1 MRDGWSIIDQV
12 DPSRLTVNCSIIFPD
27 LPLLDRPLAAA
38 DAGFRAV
45 EFWWPFDTA
54 VPSDRDIDRFITAI
68 DDAGVRLTHLNFAA
82 GDLTAGRR
90 GLLSHP
96 DTSAEFR
103 DSVDVAIGI
112 GRRLGTVGFNALY
125 GNRLDG
131 LVPDTQDDLATEN
144 LAFGAQAAS
153 TIGADVLIEPLSGI
167 PSYPL
172 THAVDAI
179 AVCDRVTRE
188 HGVHNVT
195 LLAALYPL
203 AVNGDDLDAVIA
215 THANRIGHLQ
225 IADVP
230 GRGEPG
236 TGRLD
241 IARHVSALRDRGYDG
256 WISLEY
262 VPTRPDTF
270 DWVPDFPL

>member
-1 MRDGWSIIDQV
+1 M
-12 DPSRLTVNCSIIFPD
+12 
-27 LPLLDRPLAAA
+27 
-38 DAGFRAV
+38 
-45 EFWWPFDTA
+45 
-54 VPSDRDIDRFITAI
+54 
-68 DDAGVRLTHLNFAA
+68 
-82 GDLTAGRR
+82 
-90 GLLSHP
+90 
-96 DTSAEFR
+96 
-103 DSVDVAIGI
+103 
-112 GRRLGTVGFNALY
+112 
-125 GNRLDG
+125 
-131 LVPDTQDDLATEN
+131 
-144 LAFGAQAAS
+144 
-153 TIGADVLIEPLSGI
+153 
-167 PSYPL
+167 
-172 THAVDAI
+172 
-179 AVCDRVTRE
+179 
-188 HGVHNVT
+188 T
-195 LLAALYPL
+195 LLADLYHL

>member
-1 MRDGWSIIDQV
+1 MDGWSIIDHV
-12 DPSRLTVNCSIIFPD
+12 DPARITVNCSILFPD
-27 LPLLDRPLAAA
+27 LPLLDRPQTAA

-54 VPSDRDIDRFITAI
+54 VPSDHDVERFITSI
-68 DDAGVRLTHLNFAA
+68 DDAGVRLTYLNLAA
-82 GDLTAGRR
+82 GDLTAGHR

-103 DSVDVAIGI
+103 DSVEVAMGI

-131 LVPDTQDDLATEN
+131 LTVDAQDDLATEN
-144 LAFGAQAAS
+144 LAFAAQAAS
-153 TIGADVLIEPLSGI
+153 AIGADILIEPLSAV
-167 PSYPL
+167 PTYPL
-172 THAVDAI
+172 THATDAI

-188 HGVHNVT
+188 HGVDNVK
-195 LLAALYPL
+195 LLADLYPL

-215 THANRIGHLQ
+215 THADRIGHVQ